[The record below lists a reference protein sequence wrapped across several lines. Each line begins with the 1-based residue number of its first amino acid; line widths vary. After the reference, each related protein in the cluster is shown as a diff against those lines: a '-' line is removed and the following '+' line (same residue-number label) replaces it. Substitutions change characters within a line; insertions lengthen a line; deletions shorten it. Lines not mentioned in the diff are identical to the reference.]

1 MMGELGGGEGGRRTK
16 WLVIR
21 PADGF
26 ISDEETERGRE
37 AGRGDYIDV
46 SGWVT
51 DRFTGARKI
60 FLFFFVI
67 EVARLFLTSNVHNR
81 THNMSSGQV
90 VDIISL
96 YEE

>member
-1 MMGELGGGEGGRRTK
+1 VAGRVDDERSG
-16 WLVIR
+16 WS
-21 PADGF
+21 
-26 ISDEETERGRE
+26 SDQLMVSSLIKKRRGRE
-37 AGRGDYIDV
+37 ARRGDYIDV

-67 EVARLFLTSNVHNR
+67 KVARLFLTSNVHNR
-81 THNMSSGQV
+81 THNMSIGQV